1 VLPRLD
7 VGVAESRGLS
17 VGEDAAEAR
26 VGGVAGSSKRI
37 IWPPEARVVPNQKKA
52 PWTKARRMMDFQ
64 TNRWINPRKVFV
76 WTFFLGKRPGNLWVF
91 GLQTS
96 PKEVFIKV

>member
-64 TNRWINPRKVFV
+64 TNR
-76 WTFFLGKRPGNLWVF
+76 
-91 GLQTS
+91 
-96 PKEVFIKV
+96 